1 MAYDHVFAEDMRAK
15 YPNYPALS
23 EASKKK
29 KSTKRTPVIGRGR
42 AIRRK
47 SDYVSSESDEDSSES
62 DDDSAGS
69 GDDFVG
75 PSPAPTKARRATLQR
90 ARRGPPRQLVT

>member
-29 KSTKRTPVIGRGR
+29 KSTKTASAIGRGR
-42 AIRRK
+42 VIRRK
-47 SDYVSSESDEDSSES
+47 TISVPSESDEDSSES

-75 PSPAPTKARRATLQR
+75 PSPTNARRATLKR
-90 ARRGPPRQLVT
+90 IKRGPRVQLVT

>member
-15 YPNYPALS
+15 YLNYPALL

-29 KSTKRTPVIGRGR
+29 KSTKQTSAIGRGR
-42 AIRRK
+42 AIRHK
-47 SDYVSSESDEDSSES
+47 SDFVPSESDEDSSES

-75 PSPAPTKARRATLQR
+75 PSPTNARRATLKR
-90 ARRGPPRQLVT
+90 IKRGPRVQLVT

>member
-1 MAYDHVFAEDMRAK
+1 MRCVAYDHVFAEDMRAK

-29 KSTKRTPVIGRGR
+29 KSTKTASAIG
-42 AIRRK
+42 IRRK
-47 SDYVSSESDEDSSES
+47 TISVPSESDEDSSES

-75 PSPAPTKARRATLQR
+75 PSPTNARRATLKR
-90 ARRGPPRQLVT
+90 IKRGPRVQLVT